1 MTIQRY
7 NFFIWPCKLLQ
18 VPASFC
24 KIFPWIF
31 EKFFVSLH
39 YHNNNL
45 NNNVQWLDLS
55 VVANSLS
62 SIFPG
67 SPLCLPGASLRSGW
81 ITIRASAA
89 FLVSLAAPT
98 RRRRFNWFT
107 PSWASPDLS
116 GSFLKLFPIGDSH
129 QRFLSND
136 ESLFS
141 FCVKNDRHTR
151 RWVNQ
156 LIN

>member
-89 FLVSLAAPT
+89 FSVSLAAPT

-116 GSFLKLFPIGDSH
+116 GSFWKYSQSAILTKGSCQTTRAF
-129 QRFLSND
+129 FLSVSKMTGIQDAELTN
-136 ESLFS
+136 
-141 FCVKNDRHTR
+141 
-151 RWVNQ
+151 
-156 LIN
+156 